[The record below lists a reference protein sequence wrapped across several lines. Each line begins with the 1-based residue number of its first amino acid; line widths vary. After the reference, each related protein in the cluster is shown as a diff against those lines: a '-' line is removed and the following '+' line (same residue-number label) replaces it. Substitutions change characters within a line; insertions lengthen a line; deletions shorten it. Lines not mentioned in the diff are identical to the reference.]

1 MCYVTYMLNS
11 SFYTQLIQNCSPAIV
26 LEVWTEGGWGVSC
39 LVDWKVTEFSL
50 YNATTATQNIFDVE
64 YKSLSSSS
72 CNSGQPPVTSSFFGW
87 STFFST
93 LFLNMMW
100 DYGQNDSRHSPNLNF
115 CYSSLIKF
123 QFVIV
128 SPKYLNFATFSK
140 DILNIFMFWLHAA

>member
-1 MCYVTYMLNS
+1 
-11 SFYTQLIQNCSPAIV
+11 
-26 LEVWTEGGWGVSC
+26 
-39 LVDWKVTEFSL
+39 
-50 YNATTATQNIFDVE
+50 
-64 YKSLSSSS
+64 
-72 CNSGQPPVTSSFFGW
+72 
-87 STFFST
+87 
-93 LFLNMMW
+93 LNMMW